1 LGCWRWSGR
10 LRGGGLGLRRRRSGS
25 VRCVVYGVLRLEV
38 MDGRVKIEDR
48 TAITRR
54 EKINTEKREDGCR
67 HS

>member
-1 LGCWRWSGR
+1 
-10 LRGGGLGLRRRRSGS
+10 
-25 VRCVVYGVLRLEV
+25 VYGVLRLEV

-54 EKINTEKREDGCR
+54 EKINTEKREDGSR

>member
-1 LGCWRWSGR
+1 
-10 LRGGGLGLRRRRSGS
+10 
-25 VRCVVYGVLRLEV
+25 VVYGVLRLEV